1 MISIFKNI
9 NDFFIFILCYYI
21 QMLPVFK
28 DLGSLS
34 KKFTT
39 KKSMPK
45 DYVKTLKDYLDDAEK
60 KLKRKHK
67 VTPAELYAYTTAY
80 HIYFLIKGDKKS
92 EVPYH
97 YDEKVYGVPKPA
109 LKEKTFVLSSNG
121 KKSMKSPKG
130 KSKKSSRVSPSSSL
144 SSKKSSSMTS
154 RMTSRLSLKK
164 TRATKMSPRTKNTKK
179 NGKAN
184 KPKSVRRTR
193 MTSNMRTAIMAGGNN
208 SDAESINT
216 EAGGDDPEQIILNPE
231 NALVPYEYGSSQASS
246 LATSIVSELRD
257 TNDVKGSGYLV
268 RLLQYIANATD
279 SGIRITFDNIE
290 QVYDRYLRSGI
301 RGAAA
306 MTAGL
311 AAFAVLR
318 TQRAYEAASTALL
331 DTYNRGID
339 AISWIGDYISR
350 LYGLGHH
357 LFQNFWRDFRRA
369 NVYGQ
374 YEMVKRLINTI
385 VPIRRG
391 WRALSAALGA
401 TLPAIQVLVSNFASY
416 VIANVHSLFTWL
428 VSAPGWIS
436 LQSLTCLAD
445 IWFAAVDLL
454 LGTELVLDSHYAA
467 AALAASIGLL
477 YIIQYARRGIQERG
491 IDFRQMIRNAMD
503 RVTFRSRAAAA
514 AFRARVD
521 EITTSDNWNLI
532 WRAGIDLQQKLEAL
546 DDILAGMIAAPVA
559 GGARTGIYLAEIF
572 QQCTQ
577 WFRNRADL
585 CYQEGRQALGWDEDP
600 DRIEEVEDRLEADG
614 YGLEPD
620 DSDDHSN
627 ESDNHASYNGHND
640 NW

>member
-1 MISIFKNI
+1 
-9 NDFFIFILCYYI
+9 
-21 QMLPVFK
+21 MLPVFK
-28 DLGSLS
+28 DLASLS

-39 KKSMPK
+39 KKPMPK

-109 LKEKTFVLSSNG
+109 LKVKPLALSSKG

-130 KSKKSSRVSPSSSL
+130 KSKKSSRTSPSSSL
-144 SSKKSSSMTS
+144 SSKKSSSMASSTS
-154 RMTSRLSLKK
+154 SRLSLKK
-164 TRATKMSPRTKNTKK
+164 PRATKMSPNARKTNK

-184 KPKSVRRTR
+184 KPKSARRTR
-193 MTSNMRTAIMAGGNN
+193 MSSSMRSMRTAIMAGGFNSEYN

-216 EAGGDDPEQIILNPE
+216 EAGGDDPQQIILNPE
-231 NALVPYEYGSSQASS
+231 NALVPYDYGSSQASS

-257 TNDVKGSGYLV
+257 TNDREGSRYLV
-268 RLLQYIANATD
+268 RLLQYIANATN
-279 SGIRITFDNIE
+279 SGITITFNNIE

-311 AAFAVLR
+311 ASFAVLR
-318 TQRAYEAASTALL
+318 TQRAYNTGRAALL
-331 DTYNRGID
+331 DAYDRGVD

-357 LFQNFWRDFRRA
+357 LFQNFWRDFRGA

-391 WRALSAALGA
+391 WRALSAVLGA
-401 TLPAIQVLVSNFASY
+401 SLPAIQVLVSNFASY

-445 IWFAAVDLL
+445 LWYAAIDLL
-454 LGTELVLDSHYAA
+454 LGTELVLDSNYAA

-491 IDFRQMIRNAMD
+491 IDFRGMIRNAMD
-503 RVTFRSRAAAA
+503 RVTFRSRAAARS
-514 AFRARVD
+514 FRARID
-521 EITTSDNWNLI
+521 ELTTSDNWNTI
-532 WRAGIDLQQKLEAL
+532 WRVGVDLREKLEAL
-546 DDILAGMIAAPVA
+546 DDILAGMIAAPIA

-577 WFRNRADL
+577 WFRNRGAL
-585 CYQEGRQALGWDEDP
+585 CYQEGRERLGWQEDP
-600 DRIEEVEDRLEADG
+600 DRIQEVEDRLEADG

-620 DSDDHSN
+620 DSDNHSN
-627 ESDNHASYNGHND
+627 ESNNHASYNGRND

>member
-1 MISIFKNI
+1 
-9 NDFFIFILCYYI
+9 
-21 QMLPVFK
+21 MLPVFR
-28 DLGSLS
+28 DLASLS

-39 KKSMPK
+39 KKPMPK

-109 LKEKTFVLSSNG
+109 LKVKPLALSSKG

-130 KSKKSSRVSPSSSL
+130 KSKKSSRTSPSSSL
-144 SSKKSSSMTS
+144 SSKKSSSMASSTS
-154 RMTSRLSLKK
+154 SRLSLKK
-164 TRATKMSPRTKNTKK
+164 PRATKMSPNARKTNK

-184 KPKSVRRTR
+184 KNKSRPKSARK
-193 MTSNMRTAIMAGGNN
+193 TSSMRSMRTAIMAGGFNSEYN

-216 EAGGDDPEQIILNPE
+216 EAGGDDPQQIILNPE
-231 NALVPYEYGSSQASS
+231 NALVPYDYGSSQASS

-257 TNDVKGSGYLV
+257 TNDREGSRYLV
-268 RLLQYIANATD
+268 RLLQYIANATN
-279 SGIRITFDNIE
+279 SGITITFNNIE

-311 AAFAVLR
+311 ASFAVLR
-318 TQRAYEAASTALL
+318 TQRAYNTGRAALL
-331 DTYNRGID
+331 NAYDRGVD

-357 LFQNFWRDFRRA
+357 LFQNFWRDFRGA

-391 WRALSAALGA
+391 WRALSAVLGA
-401 TLPAIQVLVSNFASY
+401 SLPAIQVLVSNFASY
-416 VIANVHSLFTWL
+416 VIANVHSLFSWL

-445 IWFAAVDLL
+445 LWYAAIDLL
-454 LGTELVLDSHYAA
+454 LGTELVLDSNYAA

-491 IDFRQMIRNAMD
+491 IDFRGMIRNAMD

-521 EITTSDNWNLI
+521 EITTSDNWNTI
-532 WRAGIDLQQKLEAL
+532 WRAGEDLQDKLGAL
-546 DDILAGMIAAPVA
+546 DDILAGMIAAPIA
-559 GGARTGIYLAEIF
+559 GGGRTGIYLAEIF

-577 WFRNRADL
+577 WFRNRGAL
-585 CYQEGRQALGWDEDP
+585 CYQEGRERLGWQEDP
-600 DRIEEVEDRLEADG
+600 DRIQEVEDRLEADG

-620 DSDDHSN
+620 DSDNHSN
-627 ESDNHASYNGHND
+627 ESNNHASYNGRND

>member
-1 MISIFKNI
+1 
-9 NDFFIFILCYYI
+9 
-21 QMLPVFK
+21 MLPVFR

-67 VTPAELYAYTTAY
+67 VTPAELYAYTNAY

-109 LKEKTFVLSSNG
+109 LKVKPLVLSSKG

-130 KSKKSSRVSPSSSL
+130 KSKKSSSASPSSSL
-144 SSKKSSSMTS
+144 SSKKSSSMASSTS
-154 RMTSRLSLKK
+154 SRLSLKK
-164 TRATKMSPRTKNTKK
+164 PRAKMSPKARKTKK

-184 KPKSVRRTR
+184 KPKSARKTR
-193 MTSNMRTAIMAGGNN
+193 MTTTMRTAIMAGGSN

-231 NALVPYEYGSSQASS
+231 NALVPYDYGSSQASS

-257 TNDVKGSGYLV
+257 TDDREGSRYLV

-279 SGIRITFDNIE
+279 SGIRITFNNIE
-290 QVYDRYLRSGI
+290 QVYDRYLRSGL

-311 AAFAVLR
+311 ASFAVLR
-318 TQRAYEAASTALL
+318 TQRAYNTGRAALL
-331 DTYNRGID
+331 DAWDRGVD

-357 LFQNFWRDFRRA
+357 LFQNFWRDFRGA

-391 WRALSAALGA
+391 WRALSAVLGA
-401 TLPAIQVLVSNFASY
+401 SLPAIQVLVSNFAAY
-416 VIANVHSLFTWL
+416 VISNVHSLFSWL

-445 IWFAAVDLL
+445 LWYAAVDLL

-467 AALAASIGLL
+467 AALAASVGLL

-532 WRAGIDLQQKLEAL
+532 WRAGVDLREKLEAL
-546 DDILAGMIAAPVA
+546 DDILASMIAAPIA
-559 GGARTGIYLAEIF
+559 GGGRTGIYLAEIF

-577 WFRNRADL
+577 WFRNRSAL

-600 DRIEEVEDRLEADG
+600 NRIEEVEDRLEEDG

-620 DSDDHSN
+620 DSDNHSN
-627 ESDNHASYNGHND
+627 ESNNHASYNGHND

>member
-1 MISIFKNI
+1 
-9 NDFFIFILCYYI
+9 
-21 QMLPVFK
+21 MLPVFR
-28 DLGSLS
+28 DLASLS

-39 KKSMPK
+39 KKPMPK

-109 LKEKTFVLSSNG
+109 LKEKRLVLSSKG

-130 KSKKSSRVSPSSSL
+130 KSKKSSRASPSSSL
-144 SSKKSSSMTS
+144 SSKKSSSMATRS
-154 RMTSRLSLKK
+154 SPRLSLKK
-164 TRATKMSPRTKNTKK
+164 TRATKMSPRTKK

-184 KPKSVRRTR
+184 KPKSARRTR
-193 MTSNMRTAIMAGGNN
+193 MTTTMRTAIMAGGNN
-208 SDAESINT
+208 SDADSINT

-231 NALVPYEYGSSQASS
+231 NALVPYDYGSSQASS
-246 LATSIVSELRD
+246 LATSIVSELRE
-257 TNDVKGSGYLV
+257 TNDREGSRYLV

-279 SGIRITFDNIE
+279 SGIRITFNNIE
-290 QVYDRYLRSGI
+290 QVYDRYLRSGL

-311 AAFAVLR
+311 ASFAVLR
-318 TQRAYEAASTALL
+318 TQRAYNTGRAALL
-331 DTYNRGID
+331 DAYDRGID
-339 AISWIGDYISR
+339 AISWVGDYISR

-357 LFQNFWRDFRRA
+357 LFQNFWRDFRAA

-391 WRALSAALGA
+391 WRALSAVLGA
-401 TLPAIQVLVSNFASY
+401 SLPAIQVLVSNFAAY
-416 VIANVHSLFTWL
+416 VISNVHSLFSWL

-445 IWFAAVDLL
+445 LWYAAVDLL

-514 AFRARVD
+514 AFRARID

-532 WRAGIDLQQKLEAL
+532 WRAGVDLREKLEAL
-546 DDILAGMIAAPVA
+546 DDILASMIAAPIA
-559 GGARTGIYLAEIF
+559 GGGRTGIYLAEIF

-577 WFRNRADL
+577 WFRNRSAL
-585 CYQEGRQALGWDEDP
+585 CYQEGRQRLGWDEDP
-600 DRIEEVEDRLEADG
+600 ARIEEVEDRLEADG

-620 DSDDHSN
+620 DSDNHSN
-627 ESDNHASYNGHND
+627 ESNNHASYNGHND